1 MSEIYR
7 YEHTVKSNHFR
18 IRPIG
23 DTQAGAVGFREDL
36 LDRWLEETIEDEES
50 VVIGIGDYLD
60 AFRGKIRNELEH
72 TFAQDSSAHKQ
83 QDHLID
89 ESLNKFAKKFM
100 PLKGRILGLLEGHHY
115 HKYLDGTTSTQKL
128 CSLLDT
134 RYLQW
139 EAVIQIIAR
148 FNRGESGSRSGNSYC
163 IDIFATH
170 GCNGSKYIGTDLAYI
185 ERVIVPQYNAN
196 IYLKGHSTKCG
207 TANTAPMW
215 EATRPQHDGG
225 VIKLKQKHRLM
236 CNTGGFLEGRTP
248 GTISYVEKAGLPS
261 CALGWCVID
270 VWERSP
276 SHGEQKRIEIL
287 GSSIIPQ

>member
-18 IRPIG
+18 LRPIG
-23 DTQAGAVGFREDL
+23 DTQAGAIGYREDL
-36 LDRWLEETIEDEES
+36 FDRWLRETIADKES
-50 VVIGIGDYLD
+50 LVIGMGDYLD
-60 AFRGKIRNELEH
+60 AFRGTIRNKLDGA
-72 TFAQDSSAHKQ
+72 FGDDNSARQQ
-83 QDHLID
+83 QDDLFD
-89 ESLNKFAKKFM
+89 MALNKFAKKLM

-128 CSLLDT
+128 CSLLKT

-139 EAVIQIIAR
+139 EAIVQIIAR
-148 FNRGESGSRSGNSYC
+148 FNRGKDGVRDGNSYC
-163 IDIFATH
+163 IDVFATH
-170 GCNGSKYIGTDLAYI
+170 GCNGSKSIGTDLAYI
-185 ERVIVPQYNAN
+185 ERAIVPQYNAN
-196 IYLKGHSTKCG
+196 IYLKAHSTKCG

-261 CALGWCVID
+261 CALGGCVVD
-270 VWERSP
+270 VWERSA
-276 SHGEQKRIEIL
+276 SHGEQRRIEIS
-287 GSSIIPQ
+287 GTAVIPQ